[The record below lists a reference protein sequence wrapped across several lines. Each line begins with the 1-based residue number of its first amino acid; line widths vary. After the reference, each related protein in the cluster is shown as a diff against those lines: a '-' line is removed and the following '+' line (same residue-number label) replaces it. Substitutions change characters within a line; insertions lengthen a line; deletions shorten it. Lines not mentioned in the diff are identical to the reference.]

1 MVAYDA
7 ATIYGHHH
15 QKLKRRIPFIKSPEN
30 QLRFI
35 QKQMMAV
42 NSIIRM
48 NLLGDSSRQYMWQ
61 QKACSYYVVGIK
73 T

>member
-7 ATIYGHHH
+7 VTIYGHHH

-35 QKQMMAV
+35 QKQMKAV
-42 NSIIRM
+42 NSIIRK
-48 NLLGDSSRQYMWQ
+48 NLLDESSHG
-61 QKACSYYVVGIK
+61 ACGNKKHSA
-73 T
+73 TM

>member
-7 ATIYGHHH
+7 VTIYGHHR

-42 NSIIRM
+42 NSIIRKK
-48 NLLGDSSRQYMWQ
+48 LLGDSSHS
-61 QKACSYYVVGIK
+61 ACGKKSIQLLVGIK